1 MFLFSKTNTTFISTA
16 LIVSGFY
23 QQPLS
28 AAIPKIGVY
37 NAGSRYI
44 TIARKGNRF
53 CYIGYSIPPK
63 RYVVAVGETIGSLSR
78 FGGGLIIDGFKSR
91 GKQVVLTQE
100 SDSLLV
106 QFGKEVTGKKISQE
120 YEFFRQLEDY
130 DMSPLKKC
138 LNSQQKIFMA
148 VPGSGY
154 KI

>member
-1 MFLFSKTNTTFISTA
+1 VSA
-16 LIVSGFY
+16 LW
-23 QQPLS
+23 QKPLS

-78 FGGGLIIDGFKSR
+78 FDDGLIIDGFKSR
-91 GKQVVLTQE
+91 GKQVILKQE
-100 SDSLLV
+100 NSSLLV

-130 DMSPLKKC
+130 DVSSLNKC
-138 LNSQQKIFMA
+138 LNSQRKIFMA